1 VGDIPSPDRQYIR
14 CHQQICRILQ
24 PKSSEEKC
32 VSVQWKLINKK
43 AAVNAKQQKFSTEQ
57 RKRMLQL
64 ASCLIYSYALITRSS
79 AIAERKRCSL
89 FKLWPKYKCEKRAS
103 NIALCYG
110 VDVDESSFYSSTA
123 PRLYLMQN

>member
-1 VGDIPSPDRQYIR
+1 
-14 CHQQICRILQ
+14 
-24 PKSSEEKC
+24 
-32 VSVQWKLINKK
+32 
-43 AAVNAKQQKFSTEQ
+43 VNAKQQKFSTEQ

-79 AIAERKRCSL
+79 AIADRKRCSL
-89 FKLWPKYKCEKRAS
+89 FKLWPKYKCGKRAS